1 MKKLEE
7 LITTYKD
14 FPKKGINFKDVL
26 EIIQEPK
33 VFNELILKMSS
44 SQILKKS
51 EAIISIDARG
61 FIFGSAIA
69 LQSSKPMIVARK
81 PGKLPGETITEK
93 YKLEY
98 GENSLS
104 IQKNSLKKRVDEQI
118 RTRKKIISDFLKDLS
133 LREKQITTSKKT
145 GINENT
151 ITRMKNNNDFVTSFD
166 NAIALYSVYPELNKM
181 FLNQWIEVSGMQS
194 VNEYEVQVNGSITKN
209 FDLLPLL
216 PNDISLIKI
225 PQNIF
230 INFKI

>member
-7 LITTYKD
+7 LITNYKD

-26 EIIQEPK
+26 QITQEPEI
-33 VFNELILKMSS
+33 FYELIIKMSS

-81 PGKLPGETITEK
+81 PGKLPGEIVTEK

-104 IQKNSLKKRVDEQI
+104 IQKNSLKKYNSFAIVDDLLATGGTVNCVANLLK
-118 RTRKKIISDFLKDLS
+118 RNGKKILGLLTVVELVTLKGRSKFNFPVESSISF
-133 LREKQITTSKKT
+133 
-145 GINENT
+145 
-151 ITRMKNNNDFVTSFD
+151 
-166 NAIALYSVYPELNKM
+166 
-181 FLNQWIEVSGMQS
+181 
-194 VNEYEVQVNGSITKN
+194 
-209 FDLLPLL
+209 
-216 PNDISLIKI
+216 
-225 PQNIF
+225 
-230 INFKI
+230 